1 MKVAQKR
8 EQLHQSSLLA
18 ELQRSCTRLLKWWC
32 RAGGRRAGGRTGGD
46 GGRASTFHRYRS
58 TDLISH
64 RILTK
69 FAECIH
75 FMIISDEFA
84 YERFPMI
91 ITGVIAL
98 ELNFVNFLSLPLYR
112 LGFSSDFHQICWVHT
127 FHDYLGWVRKWAI
140 SDDYYRSYCPWTE
153 FRQLFIIT
161 AIQTSF
167 LIGF

>member
-1 MKVAQKR
+1 MYRITFWQCIFSRVATK
-8 EQLHQSSLLA
+8 LHSAIEMMMS
-18 ELQRSCTRLLKWWC
+18 
-32 RAGGRRAGGRTGGD
+32 GGRAVGRAA

-58 TDLISH
+58 TNLISH

-91 ITGVIAL
+91 IMGVIAL
-98 ELNFVNFLSLPLYR
+98 ELNFFNFLLLPLYR
-112 LGFSSDFHQICWVHT
+112 LGFSSDFHQICWVHI
-127 FHDYLGWVRKWAI
+127 FYDYLGWVHIWAI

-153 FRQLFIIT
+153 FCQLFIIT
-161 AIQTSF
+161 TIQTSF